1 MPAGVFFVP
10 NFALLKD
17 EKVRKYGNRNQT
29 MLRLVPAQANQR
41 KGQAA
46 VRLDAPHG
54 EADLHVPLLA
64 AERGTENVAGGHK

>member
-1 MPAGVFFVP
+1 
-10 NFALLKD
+10 
-17 EKVRKYGNRNQT
+17 

-46 VRLDAPHG
+46 VRLDAPLG
-54 EADLHVPLLA
+54 ESDVQVRLLA

>member
-1 MPAGVFFVP
+1 MKHETNG
-10 NFALLKD
+10 
-17 EKVRKYGNRNQT
+17 NQT

-46 VRLDAPHG
+46 VRLDAPLG
-54 EADLHVPLLA
+54 ESDVQVRLLA